1 MNMLFMIFF
10 NNNNNNNSLSNS
22 NYHKMA
28 YIEEEQVITL
38 FVGSNESIDEI
49 QVNILIS
56 LIFFSFRSPL
66 IFLILKG

>member
-1 MNMLFMIFF
+1 MKSL
-10 NNNNNNNSLSNS
+10 NNSLSNS

-49 QVNILIS
+49 QVNSNLC
-56 LIFFSFRSPL
+56 
-66 IFLILKG
+66 FLYFHFLYK